1 MIAIGGTIR
10 LHYGLGLGLGDGW
23 SDVRRLIGRRC
34 CSWFRSRRHRLFQRY
49 DCIPSD
55 RLPDLCHDLPT
66 RIASA
71 AIVHENLRHFT
82 GQAGRARGFQPPRA
96 NTILSPVAQMPR
108 LAKIDSCPLKRS
120 FSYLI
125 LTVAL
130 RDRPPAPTR
139 RTPRRIAKRRIDKAA
154 RRDNGRPFRVAVPS
168 KLPIPV
174 CVGARPVQLLDE
186 RSSAIK
192 LSKIPRR
199 GARPPGRSVPVR
211 DYNPSDRDRSIWR
224 KYKSPARRAWGT
236 PGLCKATSSA
246 HAHKRPRCGKPSCKF
261 LATLG
266 TRLPH
271 RVNAPGERRF
281 RPRQMSVLS

>member
-1 MIAIGGTIR
+1 MPRPPYTDCQCHHCTRKPSPFHRGRQVAPAVSSRHAPIR
-10 LHYGLGLGLGDGW
+10 SLL
-23 SDVRRLIGRRC
+23 V
-34 CSWFRSRRHRLFQRY
+34 
-49 DCIPSD
+49 
-55 RLPDLCHDLPT
+55 
-66 RIASA
+66 
-71 AIVHENLRHFT
+71 
-82 GQAGRARGFQPPRA
+82 
-96 NTILSPVAQMPR
+96 SPVAQMPR

-199 GARPPGRSVPVR
+199 GARPAGRSRSATTIPRIGTVPFGA
-211 DYNPSDRDRSIWR
+211 NT
-224 KYKSPARRAWGT
+224 KARRAE
-236 PGLCKATSSA
+236 PG
-246 HAHKRPRCGKPSCKF
+246 HAGPMQNYF
-261 LATLG
+261 LG
-266 TRLPH
+266 PC
-271 RVNAPGERRF
+271 
-281 RPRQMSVLS
+281 S

>member
-1 MIAIGGTIR
+1 
-10 LHYGLGLGLGDGW
+10 
-23 SDVRRLIGRRC
+23 
-34 CSWFRSRRHRLFQRY
+34 
-49 DCIPSD
+49 
-55 RLPDLCHDLPT
+55 
-66 RIASA
+66 
-71 AIVHENLRHFT
+71 
-82 GQAGRARGFQPPRA
+82 
-96 NTILSPVAQMPR
+96 MPR

-224 KYKSPARRAWGT
+224 KYKSPARRAWARRAYAKLLPRPMLIKGRDAASHLVNSWRHSVRGCRT
-236 PGLCKATSSA
+236 GSMRRASGGSARGRCPSLVSRRSRSNQRAFVAT
-246 HAHKRPRCGKPSCKF
+246 RPRPMARASESLIGS
-261 LATLG
+261 G
-266 TRLPH
+266 T
-271 RVNAPGERRF
+271 EC
-281 RPRQMSVLS
+281 PRIMFTGSEFPTSGANSSDPAQDSQASD

>member
-1 MIAIGGTIR
+1 MTTTIMGEVIPALRYSIGSGSGLVTGGVLFGDLLGGGGVTGSGVGDTSSSSGISVYLLTGCPICATTSLHGLPVPLSYTKTFAI
-10 LHYGLGLGLGDGW
+10 
-23 SDVRRLIGRRC
+23 S
-34 CSWFRSRRHRLFQRY
+34 
-49 DCIPSD
+49 P
-55 RLPDLCHDLPT
+55 
-66 RIASA
+66 
-71 AIVHENLRHFT
+71 

-96 NTILSPVAQMPR
+96 NTILSPVSR

-224 KYKSPARRAWGT
+224 KYKSPARRAWARRAYAK
-236 PGLCKATSSA
+236 L
-246 HAHKRPRCGKPSCKF
+246 HKRPRCGKPSCKF

-271 RVNAPGERRF
+271 RVKCAGRAAVPPAADV
-281 RPRQMSVLS
+281 RP